1 MNETVKE
8 TGGAGPSHRG
18 VEIGVAVAMAIL
30 ALIGIYGSIKV
41 GIGWGAEGPRA
52 GLLPVLCQP
61 GGSDLLRGESHQDPA
76 ESRMTARC
84 SRSGARSAR
93 SWRWSCRP
101 RSMSPRFRYLGIYVA
116 SALLI
121 IAFMKWLGNY
131 NWLMSIA
138 VGVVVPI
145 LTFLMFEIWFLVPL
159 PKGPL
164 ENLLGY

>member
-52 GLLPVLCQP
+52 GFFPFYVCLAIVIACAVNLAKILLSPDDGALFAEWRQIRQVLAVVVP
-61 GGSDLLRGESHQDPA
+61 
-76 ESRMTARC
+76 TAIYV
-84 SRSGARSAR
+84 AAI
-93 SWRWSCRP
+93 P
-101 RSMSPRFRYLGIYVA
+101 FLGIYVA

-121 IAFMKWLGNY
+121 IAFMKWLGKY
-131 NWLMSIA
+131 DWLVSIA
-138 VGVVVPI
+138 IGVVVPI

-159 PKGPL
+159 PKGPV

>member
-30 ALIGIYGSIKV
+30 ALIGIYGSFKV

-52 GLLPVLCQP
+52 GFFPFYVSLAVLISCAVNITKVVLVP
-61 GGSDLLRGESHQDPA
+61 GDGSLFA
-76 ESRMTARC
+76 EWGQIRQVLAVVVPTAIYV
-84 SRSGARSAR
+84 AAI
-93 SWRWSCRP
+93 P
-101 RSMSPRFRYLGIYVA
+101 FLGIYVA

-145 LTFLMFEIWFLVPL
+145 LTFLMFEVWFLVPL

-164 ENLLGY
+164 ENFLGY

>member
-1 MNETVKE
+1 
-8 TGGAGPSHRG
+8 
-18 VEIGVAVAMAIL
+18 MAIL

-52 GLLPVLCQP
+52 GFFPFYVSLAVLISCAVNLTKTLLSPDDGSLFAEWGQIRQVLAVVVP
-61 GGSDLLRGESHQDPA
+61 
-76 ESRMTARC
+76 TAIYV
-84 SRSGARSAR
+84 AAI
-93 SWRWSCRP
+93 P
-101 RSMSPRFRYLGIYVA
+101 FLGIYVA

-131 NWLMSIA
+131 NWLNSIV

>member
-18 VEIGVAVAMAIL
+18 VEISVAVAMAIL

-41 GIGWGAEGPRA
+41 GIGWGAEGPQA
-52 GLLPVLCQP
+52 GFFPFYVSLAVVLSCAVNLAKILL
-61 GGSDLLRGESHQDPA
+61 GSDD
-76 ESRMTARC
+76 
-84 SRSGARSAR
+84 GARFAEWGQIR
-93 SWRWSCRP
+93 QVLAVVVP
-101 RSMSPRFRYLGIYVA
+101 TAVYVAAIPYLGIYVS

-131 NWLMSIA
+131 DWLVAIA

-145 LTFLMFEIWFLVPL
+145 LTFLMFEVWFLVPL

>member
-52 GLLPVLCQP
+52 GFFPFYVCLAIVIACAVNLAKILFSPDDGALFAEWRQIRQVLSVVVP
-61 GGSDLLRGESHQDPA
+61 
-76 ESRMTARC
+76 TAIYV
-84 SRSGARSAR
+84 AAI
-93 SWRWSCRP
+93 P
-101 RSMSPRFRYLGIYVA
+101 FLGIYVA

-131 NWLMSIA
+131 AWLVSIA
-138 VGVVVPI
+138 IGVVVPI

-159 PKGPL
+159 PKGPV
-164 ENLLGY
+164 EKLLGF

>member
-1 MNETVKE
+1 
-8 TGGAGPSHRG
+8 
-18 VEIGVAVAMAIL
+18 MAIL
-30 ALIGIYGSIKV
+30 ALIGIYGSTKV

-52 GLLPVLCQP
+52 GFFPFYVSLAVLISCAVNLAKIMSSP
-61 GGSDLLRGESHQDPA
+61 NDGALFA
-76 ESRMTARC
+76 EWGQIRQVLAVVVPTAIYV
-84 SRSGARSAR
+84 AAI
-93 SWRWSCRP
+93 P
-101 RSMSPRFRYLGIYVA
+101 FLGIYVA

-159 PKGPL
+159 PKGPV

>member
-52 GLLPVLCQP
+52 GFFPFYVSLAVLISCAVNITKVVLVP
-61 GGSDLLRGESHQDPA
+61 GDGSLFA
-76 ESRMTARC
+76 EWGQIRQVLAVVVPTAIYV
-84 SRSGARSAR
+84 AAI
-93 SWRWSCRP
+93 P
-101 RSMSPRFRYLGIYVA
+101 FLGIYVA

-159 PKGPL
+159 PKGPV
-164 ENLLGY
+164 ENFLGY

>member
-18 VEIGVAVAMAIL
+18 VEIGVAIAMAIL

-52 GLLPVLCQP
+52 GFFPFYVSLAVVISCAVNLAKTLLSADDGELFAEWGQIRQVLAVVVP
-61 GGSDLLRGESHQDPA
+61 
-76 ESRMTARC
+76 TAIYV
-84 SRSGARSAR
+84 AAI
-93 SWRWSCRP
+93 P
-101 RSMSPRFRYLGIYVA
+101 YLGIYVS
-116 SALLI
+116 SALLV

-131 NWLMSIA
+131 NWLVAVA

-145 LTFLMFEIWFLVPL
+145 LTFLMFEVWFLVPL

>member
-52 GLLPVLCQP
+52 GFFPFYVSLAVLISCAVNLTKTLLSPDDGSLFAEWGQIRQVLAVVVP
-61 GGSDLLRGESHQDPA
+61 
-76 ESRMTARC
+76 TAFYV
-84 SRSGARSAR
+84 AAI
-93 SWRWSCRP
+93 P
-101 RSMSPRFRYLGIYVA
+101 FLGIYVA

-131 NWLMSIA
+131 NWLKSIV

>member
-52 GLLPVLCQP
+52 GFFPFYVSLAVLISCAVNITKVVLVP
-61 GGSDLLRGESHQDPA
+61 GDGSLFA
-76 ESRMTARC
+76 EWGQIRQVLAVVVPTAIYV
-84 SRSGARSAR
+84 AAI
-93 SWRWSCRP
+93 P
-101 RSMSPRFRYLGIYVA
+101 FLGIYVA

-121 IAFMKWLGNY
+121 IAFMKWLGKY

-145 LTFLMFEIWFLVPL
+145 LTFLMFEVWFLVPL

-164 ENLLGY
+164 ENFLGY